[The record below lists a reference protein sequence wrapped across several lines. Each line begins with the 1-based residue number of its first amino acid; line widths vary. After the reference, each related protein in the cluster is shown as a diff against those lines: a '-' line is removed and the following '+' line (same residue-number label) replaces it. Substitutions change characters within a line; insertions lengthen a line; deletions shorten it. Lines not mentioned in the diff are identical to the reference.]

1 MNGSEIRPKSN
12 AFSFGTGA
20 PGALRRATTL
30 CFAFFMVACT
40 TQDSTAYLTYDEARA
55 ERLFSV
61 GFDDISNI
69 YIEDVE
75 IAQLAFAGLDSLA
88 SIDPAIAVAEEDG
101 YLALVQDG
109 VVSRQ
114 FVLPKDDA
122 PEHWGEVTATVITA
136 SRGLSE
142 DLSNSE
148 PELLY
153 EAVFEGVLTQLD
165 NFSRYASREDARE
178 NRASRDGFGGIG
190 VRIRL
195 IEEGVLIL
203 SVMENTPAERS
214 ELQKDD
220 VIVAIDGTPVPGMSQ
235 REAISKLRGAL
246 RSKVTL
252 TIERPDADAPLLKE
266 LVRAHIIPQTITYK
280 ARDNIAYIR
289 MSGFNQNTTRSLRER
304 MEQAKGEIGRNLEGY
319 VLDLRNNPGG
329 LLDQSVSVSDLFV
342 RGGRIVTTRGRHPD
356 SHQYF
361 EANDQD
367 LAEGL
372 PIVVLVNGGSASA
385 SEIVAAALQD
395 AGRAVVIG
403 TVSYGKGTVQTL
415 LRLPNQGE
423 LTLTWARFH
432 APSGYALSRRGILP
446 DICTS
451 SEISKRE
458 DLLETIR
465 AGEILIDRDLQ
476 SLNIPSDDDEAV
488 ERLRSACPASE
499 AEAEVDLEIAETLLH
514 EPSLYARVLQGTPVT
529 AKLQVSKAAE

>member
-1 MNGSEIRPKSN
+1 MKGDIRPQPKTE
-12 AFSFGTGA
+12 SFGRGA
-20 PGALRRATTL
+20 PGALRRAATL
-30 CFAFFMVACT
+30 GFAFFMVACA
-40 TQDSTAYLTYDEARA
+40 TQDSTAYLTYDQARA

-69 YIEDVE
+69 YIEEVE
-75 IAQLAFAGLDSLA
+75 IAQLAFAGLDSLT
-88 SIDPAIAVAEEDG
+88 SIDPAIAVAREDG
-101 YLALVQDG
+101 YLALARDG

-114 FVLPKDDA
+114 FTLPSDDA
-122 PEHWGEVTATVITA
+122 PDRWGEITASVITA
-136 SRGLSE
+136 SRDISE
-142 DLSNSE
+142 DLSGSE
-148 PELLY
+148 PEQLY

-165 NFSRYASREDARE
+165 SFSRYASREDARE

-203 SVMENTPAERS
+203 SVMTETPAERGG
-214 ELQKDD
+214 LQKDD
-220 VIVAIDGTPVPGMSQ
+220 VIIAIDGTPVPGMNQ
-235 REAISKLRGAL
+235 REAISRLRGAL

-252 TIERPDADAPLLKE
+252 TIDRPDADAPLIKE
-266 LVRAHIIPQTITYK
+266 LVRTHIIPQTISYN
-280 ARDNIAYIR
+280 AENNIAHIR
-289 MSGFNQNTTRSLRER
+289 VSGFNQNTTRSLRER
-304 MEQAKGEIGRNLEGY
+304 MEQAKAELGSKLQGFI
-319 VLDLRNNPGG
+319 LDLRNNPGG

-342 RGGRIVTTRGRHPD
+342 RSGRIVTTRGRHPD

-372 PIVVLVNGGSASA
+372 PIVVLVNGRSASA

-395 AGRAVVIG
+395 AGRAVIIG

-451 SEISKRE
+451 S
-458 DLLETIR
+458 DVAVQETLIENLR
-465 AGEILIDRDLQ
+465 AGENLIDRALQ
-476 SLNIPSDDDEAV
+476 SLNIPSGDDEAV
-488 ERLRSACPASE
+488 EQLRSVCPASE
-499 AEAEVDLEIAETLLH
+499 DEAEIDMEIAETLLR
-514 EPSLYARVLQGTPVT
+514 EPSLYARVLQNAPAT